1 MNIQVMPNPY
11 TDKLSV
17 NFVSNE
23 SGNGEVR
30 LISSVG
36 NLIKVAAKS
45 VTKGHNNIQ
54 LQDLNSQAPGL
65 YIVSVIVN
73 GTVVASLKVLKQ

>member
-11 TDKLSV
+11 MDKLSV
-17 NFVSNE
+17 NFISNA
-23 SGNGEVR
+23 SGSGEVR
-30 LISSVG
+30 LISASG
-36 NLIKVAAKS
+36 NLIKIAAKS
-45 VTKGHNNIQ
+45 ITKGYNNIQ